1 MATPLHTEQAT
12 LSLVGKQNHDI
23 AIDSPQ
29 YKEST
34 DDVIA
39 HLPAVLQTTLEL
51 DDVINLFHKEIS
63 KILPYSSLHYQHK
76 DTHCDIT
83 TGSRSHH
90 SCNYRLEMNQVWL
103 GELTLTRRS
112 KFSEA
117 DTQLLED
124 LLCKLIYPL
133 RNCLL
138 YRQAQTAALHD
149 KLTGLNN
156 RGAFDDSLKREID
169 IAQRQHSPLSLLIID
184 IDHFKAVNDTYG
196 HSSGDN
202 ALQLLSKSII
212 DTMRASDLAF
222 RYGGEE
228 FTLLLSNTD
237 AKAAQLVAERI
248 RIAASQLT
256 ATTTDNKNFG
266 FTISLGLAQLNHGEK
281 APVLFDRADQALYQ
295 AKKLGR
301 NQTISAEY
309 YFH

>member
-12 LSLVGKQNHDI
+12 LSLVGKHNHAI
-23 AIDSPQ
+23 ALDTPQ
-29 YKEST
+29 REESIE
-34 DDVIA
+34 DVIA
-39 HLPAVLQTTLEL
+39 RLPAVLQTTLEL

-63 KILPYSSLHYQHK
+63 KVLPYSSLHYQHQEV
-76 DTHCDIT
+76 HCDIK

-90 SCNYRLEMNQVWL
+90 SCNYRLEMNNNWL

-112 KFSEA
+112 KFSDA
-117 DTQLLED
+117 DTQMLED

-169 IAQRQHSPLSLLIID
+169 IAQRQHTPMSLLVID
-184 IDHFKAVNDTYG
+184 IDHFKAVNDTHG
-196 HSSGDN
+196 HSGGDN
-202 ALQLLSKSII
+202 ALQLLAKSIM
-212 DTMRASDLAF
+212 DTMRTSDIAF

-228 FTLLLSNTD
+228 FTLILSNTD

-256 ATTTDNKNFG
+256 CVADNKNFG
-266 FTISLGLAQLNHGEK
+266 FTISLGLAQLNQGEK
-281 APVLFDRADQALYQ
+281 GASLFDRADQALYQ
-295 AKKLGR
+295 AKKAGR
-301 NQTISAEY
+301 NQTVSAE
-309 YFH
+309 

>member
-12 LSLVGKQNHDI
+12 LSLVGNKHNHAIALDTPQHEESIGDI
-23 AIDSPQ
+23 
-29 YKEST
+29 
-34 DDVIA
+34 IA
-39 HLPAVLQTTLEL
+39 RLPSVLQTTLEL

-63 KILPYSSLHYQHK
+63 KILPYSSLHYQHQEA
-76 DTHCDIT
+76 HCDIK

-90 SCNYRLEMNQVWL
+90 SCNYRLEMNHVWL

-112 KFSEA
+112 KFSEV

-169 IAQRQHSPLSLLIID
+169 IARRQHTPLSLLVID
-184 IDHFKAVNDTYG
+184 IDHFKSVNDTHG
-196 HSSGDN
+196 HSGGDN
-202 ALQLLSKSII
+202 ALQLLAQSIMG
-212 DTMRASDLAF
+212 TMRASDIAF

-228 FTLLLSNTD
+228 FTLILSNTD
-237 AKAAQLVAERI
+237 AKAAQLVAERL

-256 ATTTDNKNFG
+256 CVADNKSFG
-266 FTISLGLAQLNHGEK
+266 FTISLGLAQLNQGEK
-281 APVLFDRADQALYQ
+281 GSSLFDRADQALYQ
-295 AKKLGR
+295 AKKTGR
-301 NQTISAEY
+301 NKTVSAE
-309 YFH
+309 